1 MYTMLKDSN
10 LLAAKKSLDV
20 MIELYKKNVWKDA
33 KTVNV
38 IASACY
44 SNENKVSVLIK
55 CTYELVVT
63 VFTVISMFHS
73 RLKFYHS

>member
-1 MYTMLKDSN
+1 MLKDSN

-38 IASACY
+38 VASACL
-44 SNENKVSVLIK
+44 SDLSKVL
-55 CTYELVVT
+55 
-63 VFTVISMFHS
+63 S
-73 RLKFYHS
+73 RF

>member
-1 MYTMLKDSN
+1 MLKDSN

-38 IASACY
+38 VASACL
-44 SNENKVSVLIK
+44 SDLSKVL
-55 CTYELVVT
+55 
-63 VFTVISMFHS
+63 S
-73 RLKFYHS
+73 RFKIFLLSFKIFDFQ